1 MVKRWGRK
9 AVRQTKKEKKQDPL
23 KNLIGN
29 RRKSINWAPVIDRL
43 ARCFLQRC
51 QMLHNCDFSP
61 PSLALSVSLVSVTLL
76 FTYHHSV
83 HLTQITL
90 LSPPQCLHSLHFSL
104 TLLSIRPLQSLSSL
118 VSGGRLSHLG
128 VLTDTP
134 LILLLCN
141 LHGRGRDAF
150 FTHTHEQSSTPP
162 LLSALQAYL
171 FSVISRC
178 TEEQRQEMASYI
190 SLRFCP

>member
-1 MVKRWGRK
+1 
-9 AVRQTKKEKKQDPL
+9 
-23 KNLIGN
+23 
-29 RRKSINWAPVIDRL
+29 
-43 ARCFLQRC
+43 
-51 QMLHNCDFSP
+51 MLHNCDFSP

-83 HLTQITL
+83 HLAQITL

-162 LLSALQAYL
+162 LLSALRADL
-171 FSVISRC
+171 FSVISRR
-178 TEEQRQEMASYI
+178 TEEQTRGNSIVSRDSALNLEITPKEM
-190 SLRFCP
+190 